1 MCPSCQSADI
11 SRSRKRKLKD
21 SFMRWMG
28 KVAYRCR
35 ECQRRF
41 YVNIDVDRRLRR
53 AKEWQRRSAEHIS
66 LANKGGPQDED
77 EDPLDGYE
85 EDMEA

>member
-1 MCPSCQSADI
+1 MCPSCHSNDV

-35 ECQRRF
+35 DCQKRF
-41 YVNIDVDRRLRR
+41 YVAIDIDRRLRS
-53 AKEWQRRSAEHIS
+53 AEEWRRRSQEHAS
-66 LANKGGPQDED
+66 GADAGNSEGDGED
-77 EDPLDGYE
+77 TPERADTLGL
-85 EDMEA
+85 

>member
-1 MCPSCQSADI
+1 MCPSCNSHDV

-35 ECQRRF
+35 DCQRRF

-53 AKEWQRRSAEHIS
+53 AKEWQRRSSEH
-66 LANKGGPQDED
+66 LNMAQKHDGE

>member
-1 MCPSCQSADI
+1 MCPSCHSSDI

-35 ECQRRF
+35 DCQKRF
-41 YVNIDVDRRLRR
+41 YVNIDIDRRLRR
-53 AKEWQRRSAEHIS
+53 AQEWKRRSDE
-66 LANKGGPQDED
+66 LATAARAQTSRSGGEFEKPED
-77 EDPLDGYE
+77 T
-85 EDMEA
+85 EA